1 VTGAVAVW
9 GYPGFWPE
17 WSRARYRH
25 ATGVQLNRQVR
36 EISVDKAPRRRIN
49 LEAAN
54 ARPPTVA
61 CLTQKRARLPS
72 WYRAHPGEETMRHR
86 NGWLSRQ
93 LGCVALFMVAA
104 ILAALPTSGMA
115 DSNQDFAIVA
125 LSSPPY
131 AVSGGTVLV
140 RVELP
145 RNVSSN
151 DLIITL
157 NSQAVTNAFRPEA
170 GQNSLLGLASLSG

>member
-1 VTGAVAVW
+1 
-9 GYPGFWPE
+9 
-17 WSRARYRH
+17 
-25 ATGVQLNRQVR
+25 
-36 EISVDKAPRRRIN
+36 
-49 LEAAN
+49 
-54 ARPPTVA
+54 
-61 CLTQKRARLPS
+61 
-72 WYRAHPGEETMRHR
+72 MRHR

-125 LSSPPY
+125 LSSLPY